1 MFVVCVEFEI
11 ALPNLDEFLL
21 AIRNNA
27 RLSLRDE
34 EGCRQFDICQD
45 QQNPA
50 SIFLYE
56 IYDDAAAFELHKAA
70 PHYNE
75 FNEAIDG
82 MVLKK
87 AARLFTIISQN
98 GISQNG
104 ISQNG
109 ISQDG

>member
-11 ALPNLDEFLL
+11 MPRHLDDFLV
-21 AIRNNA
+21 AMRKNA

-34 EGCRQFDICQD
+34 EGCQRFDICQD

-70 PHYNE
+70 PHYDE
-75 FNEAIDG
+75 FNATIDG

-87 AARLFTIISQN
+87 VVRLFTIVSQNDASQN
-98 GISQNG
+98 GISENG
-104 ISQNG
+104 
-109 ISQDG
+109 

>member
-1 MFVVCVEFEI
+1 M
-11 ALPNLDEFLL
+11 
-21 AIRNNA
+21 RKNA

-34 EGCRQFDICQD
+34 EGCQQFDICQD

-70 PHYNE
+70 PHYDE

-87 AARLFTIISQN
+87 AVRLFTIVSQNDASQN
-98 GISQNG
+98 GIGENG
-104 ISQNG
+104 
-109 ISQDG
+109 

>member
-11 ALPNLDEFLL
+11 ELQHLDEFLF
-21 AIRNNA
+21 AMRKNA

-34 EGCRQFDICQD
+34 EGCQQFDICQD

-56 IYDDAAAFELHKAA
+56 MYDDKAAFELHKAA
-70 PHYNE
+70 PHFGE
-75 FNEAIDG
+75 FNEATDG

-87 AARLFTIISQN
+87 VVRLLQNISYH
-98 GISQNG
+98 I
-104 ISQNG
+104 
-109 ISQDG
+109 

>member
-11 ALPNLDEFLL
+11 TSPHLDEFLL
-21 AIRNNA
+21 AMRKNA

-34 EGCRQFDICQD
+34 EGCQQFDICQD

-70 PHYNE
+70 PHYDE

-87 AARLFTIISQN
+87 AARLFTIVSQNDASQN
-98 GISQNG
+98 GISENG
-104 ISQNG
+104 
-109 ISQDG
+109 

>member
-1 MFVVCVEFEI
+1 MTMFVVCVEFEI
-11 ALPNLDEFLL
+11 ALPHLDDFLL
-21 AIRNNA
+21 AMRKNA

-34 EGCRQFDICQD
+34 EGCQQFDICQD

-56 IYDDAAAFELHKAA
+56 IYDDAVAFERHKAA
-70 PHYNE
+70 SHYDE

-87 AARLFTIISQN
+87 KARLFTVISQN
-98 GISQNG
+98 GISEIG
-104 ISQNG
+104 
-109 ISQDG
+109 

>member
-11 ALPNLDEFLL
+11 ALQHLDGFLL
-21 AIRNNA
+21 AIRKNA

-34 EGCRQFDICQD
+34 EDCQQFDICQD
-45 QQNPA
+45 QQNPT

-56 IYDDAAAFELHKAA
+56 TYGDAAGFERHKAA
-70 PHYNE
+70 PHYDE

-87 AARLFTIISQN
+87 AVRLFTIISQN
-98 GISQNG
+98 GISQNS
-104 ISQNG
+104 ISEN
-109 ISQDG
+109 D

>member
-11 ALPNLDEFLL
+11 ASPHLDEFLL
-21 AIRNNA
+21 AMRKNA

-34 EGCRQFDICQD
+34 EGCQRFDICQD

-70 PHYNE
+70 PHYDE

-87 AARLFTIISQN
+87 AVRLFTIVSKNDASQN
-98 GISQNG
+98 GISENG
-104 ISQNG
+104 
-109 ISQDG
+109 

>member
-1 MFVVCVEFEI
+1 MFLVCVDFKI
-11 ALPNLDEFLL
+11 ALQHLDEILL
-21 AIRNNA
+21 AMRKNA

-34 EGCRQFDICQD
+34 EGCQRFDICQD

-56 IYDDAAAFELHKAA
+56 IYYDAAAFELHKAA
-70 PHYNE
+70 PHYDE

-87 AARLFTIISQN
+87 AVRLFTIVSQN
-98 GISQNG
+98 G
-104 ISQNG
+104 
-109 ISQDG
+109 